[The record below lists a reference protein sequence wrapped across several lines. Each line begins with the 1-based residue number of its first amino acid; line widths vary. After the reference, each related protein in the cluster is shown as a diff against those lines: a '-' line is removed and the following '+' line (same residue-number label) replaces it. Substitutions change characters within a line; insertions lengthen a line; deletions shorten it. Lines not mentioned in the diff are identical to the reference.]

1 MWQILGKLR
10 ENPKKVKV
18 LTHPYFP
25 KHKGH
30 REPYLQNSYSGLNRK
45 KKKSVSKKNKV
56 HLYIM
61 FLIQSENK

>member
-10 ENPKKVKV
+10 ENPKKVEV

-30 REPYLQNSYSGLNRK
+30 KEPYLQNSYSGLNRK
-45 KKKSVSKKNKV
+45 KKKISIKEKQSASVHYVPDSK
-56 HLYIM
+56 
-61 FLIQSENK
+61 

>member
-45 KKKSVSKKNKV
+45 KKISIKEKQSASVHYVPDSK
-56 HLYIM
+56 
-61 FLIQSENK
+61 